1 MKLILVLLFGF
12 VTLTAC
18 ANQHNELQTEI
29 EILQEVITSL
39 EDKIEELNARQ
50 AEDLPPD
57 EDIDAIRVDFM
68 ENAGGIISNIMGLE
82 INFAF
87 GEVDFGLFNQGYV
100 WALGHWEDGDLYPG
114 IPWQG
119 VQVLFSYSRLFDD
132 IIWQVES
139 FTFGN
144 SVGISNEVRR
154 YWNYR
159 DYLDDEYVPVRF
171 YTGWQ
176 REEDRL
182 FIVYEN
188 IDVSGGNFVEEMI
201 ILTHEH
207 FGAYVLDM
215 QIVDTRGINR
225 LYVNF
230 HPRGIP
236 TEGAISPDY
245 HWYERLILTFTSIS
259 DIDEI
264 VILMGGVRGGV
275 FGGQGGLWFDDVYR
289 ENDPWLLNLRSR

>member
-12 VTLTAC
+12 VMLTAC

-50 AEDLPPD
+50 VEDLPLD

-82 INFAF
+82 INFASD
-87 GEVDFGLFNQGYV
+87 EVDFGLFNQGYV
-100 WALGHWEDGDLYPG
+100 WALGHWETDALYLRG
-114 IPWQG
+114 ASQG
-119 VQVLFSYSRLFDD
+119 SVQVLFRYSRFDND
-132 IIWQVES
+132 IIWRVKN
-139 FTFGN
+139 FTIGDR
-144 SVGISNEVRR
+144 VGVPSDAFR
-154 YWNYR
+154 YQNHR
-159 DYLDDEYVPVRF
+159 DYLDEYILVRF
-171 YTGWQ
+171 YDW
-176 REEDRL
+176 RIEENGAGL
-182 FIVYEN
+182 FLGYTEIYALG
-188 IDVSGGNFVEEMI
+188 IEEMI

-215 QIVDTRGINR
+215 QVVNNRGITR

-245 HWYERLILTFTSIS
+245 HWYERLILTFTSITE
-259 DIDEI
+259 IDE
-264 VILMGGVRGGV
+264 VVMLMGGIRNGV